1 MNTYRK
7 VIKCRLCGAEI
18 EARSANRKYCD
29 TCSRAAKRMAARKRY
44 KKYIVPNVPRTLR
57 PKAPAPNVS
66 QCRKCVYRGYI
77 GKTIFCDYI
86 EITGTMRGCDPSPDC
101 VVFEK
106 YTKAR
111 RSELTDPKRLTQKI
125 CAPNEIDEQAAY
137 VSERIRAEREH
148 KHAHRRR

>member
-18 EARSANRKYCD
+18 EARTANRKYCD
-29 TCSRAAKRMAARKRY
+29 TCSRAARRMAARECY
-44 KKYIVPNVPRTLR
+44 KKYKAPHKQRMPR
-57 PKAPAPNVS
+57 PKAPGPDVS

-86 EITGTMRGCDPSPDC
+86 EIAGMTRGCDPSPDC
-101 VVFEK
+101 TVFEK

-111 RSELTDPKRLTQKI
+111 RSELTDPKRLTQNI

-137 VSERIRAEREH
+137 VSERIRTQRER
-148 KHAHRRR
+148 KHAYRRR